1 MLKDSLFKILVSGH
15 TENNITA
22 TLEIH
27 KNNKIFSGHFPG
39 QPVLPGAC
47 MLQIIKEVA
56 ENTLDK
62 SLRLKKADSIKFLA
76 VIDPGINNILQLTL
90 SYRLTDHQT
99 IYITAGLSIGTGSV
113 ICLKFKGSFIAS

>member
-1 MLKDSLFKILVSGH
+1 MLKDTLFKILVSGH
-15 TENNITA
+15 TENSITA
-22 TLEIH
+22 TLEIY
-27 KNNKIFSGHFPG
+27 KNSKIFSGHFPG

-62 SLRLKKADSIKFLA
+62 SLRLKRADSIKFLA

-99 IYITAGLSIGTGSV
+99 IHITAGLATGTV
-113 ICLKFKGSFIAS
+113 TCFKFKGSFIAG